1 MKDLTVMELHSLIS
15 DTVKET
21 MEDLI
26 EDMLAL
32 SSDEYL
38 YSINEARNDY
48 NEGRLKK
55 FEEIFNV

>member
-38 YSINEARNDY
+38 HSINEARNDY
-48 NEGRLKK
+48 NEGRVKK